1 METEEQ
7 TPLLRRDSAA
17 SSASVPA
24 VPRRPWRQLLMNGS
38 ILLGREFCY
47 ALEAALVLPVLMTI
61 GMPRELYS
69 IVWLIPPVFG
79 FIFVPLIGS
88 VSDHCR
94 CRWGRRR
101 PFILALG
108 LTIILGFALFLNGDF
123 LVKLIAGDVVS
134 TSPKRADRETMR
146 TAMLAVSMFG
156 AMLFDFA
163 ADFIESPIKAYLLDN
178 CVESDRRRGLDMQG
192 VLSGLGGFLGYATG
206 AIDWIKL
213 GIPPGTE
220 YHLIFGISCFVFCIC
235 LLLNLCSI
243 REVPLDELRENNL
256 ENKGDCFGEL
266 CPKDGRREPAMQQGP
281 SAVIAVDPK
290 FGVMYMSDDPDVL
303 PDVIS
308 CDDGLQKVLV
318 TTVFGGGDQS
328 DDGYGSI
335 AHSEEGKSDTE
346 EDSDNTQLAQRLS
359 ITAYLRS
366 ILRMP
371 KELACLCVSNFLGWA
386 AFLCVMLF
394 FTDFMGRGVYRG
406 NPSAALDSPDRNLY
420 EQGVMIGCWG
430 LTINAASCAL
440 YSMSLGRILDHVSY
454 RTMYIFGYLAFAS
467 GIGSMAIIAQLTEAR
482 WEIIFL
488 CPVMGIMYGTLN
500 NIPYKLI
507 SRYHTSETYI
517 RCGVDGSERR
527 GMGIDCALV
536 SSQNQLSQIV
546 IGASLGS
553 IVAAVGSVVSVTVCS
568 SVLAFTACIAAALLV
583 HYDVDSREEGQ
594 PDWEDVLSSM

>member
-1 METEEQ
+1 
-7 TPLLRRDSAA
+7 
-17 SSASVPA
+17 
-24 VPRRPWRQLLMNGS
+24 MNGS

-123 LVKLIAGDVVS
+123 LVKHVVS

-256 ENKGDCFGEL
+256 ENK
-266 CPKDGRREPAMQQGP
+266 
-281 SAVIAVDPK
+281 
-290 FGVMYMSDDPDVL
+290 
-303 PDVIS
+303 
-308 CDDGLQKVLV
+308 
-318 TTVFGGGDQS
+318 DQS

>member
-1 METEEQ
+1 MKTEEQ
-7 TPLLRRDSAA
+7 APLLRRDSAA
-17 SSASVPA
+17 SPAGVAA
-24 VPRRPWRQLLMNGS
+24 VPRRSWRQLLMNGS

-61 GMPRELYS
+61 GMPREMYS

-79 FIFVPLIGS
+79 FIFVPLLGS

-108 LTIILGFALFLNGDF
+108 LAIILGFALFLNGDA
-123 LVKLIAGDVVS
+123 LVTLIAGDVS
-134 TSPKRADRETMR
+134 NSPKRADRNTMR
-146 TAMLAVSMFG
+146 TATLAVSMFG
-156 AMLFDFA
+156 AILFDFA

-178 CVESDRRRGLDMQG
+178 CVERDRRRGLDMQG
-192 VLSGLGGFLGYATG
+192 ALSGLGGFLGYATG
-206 AIDWIKL
+206 AIDWIDL
-213 GIPPGTE
+213 GIPPGSE
-220 YHLIFGISCFVFCIC
+220 YHVIFGISCSVFSLC
-235 LLLNLCSI
+235 LVLNLVSI
-243 REVPLDELRENNL
+243 REVPLDDLTANPPDNGDRKPGRE
-256 ENKGDCFGEL
+256 
-266 CPKDGRREPAMQQGP
+266 EPVPPQNP
-281 SAVIAVDPK
+281 EAVVALDPK
-290 FGVMYMSDDPDVL
+290 YGVMYMSDDPDL
-303 PDVIS
+303 LHDVMS

-335 AHSEEGKSDTE
+335 AQSEEGSIDTA
-346 EDSDNTQLAQRLS
+346 EDTDTTELAQRLS
-359 ITAYLRS
+359 ITAYFRS

-371 KELACLCVSNFLGWA
+371 KELACLCVSHFLGWA
-386 AFLCVMLF
+386 SFLSVMLF
-394 FTDFMGRGVYRG
+394 FTDFMGRGVYKG
-406 NPSAALDSPDRNLY
+406 NPSAPVDSPDRVLY

-440 YSMSLGRILDHVSY
+440 YSMCFGRILNHLSY
-454 RTMYIFGYLAFAS
+454 RTMYIFGYLAFGA
-467 GIGSMAIIAQLTEAR
+467 GIGSMAIIAQLTEVR

-507 SRYHTSETYI
+507 SRYHASQTYI

-546 IGASLGS
+546 IGASMGS
-553 IVAAVGSVVSVTVCS
+553 IVAAVGSVISVTVCS

-583 HYDVDSREEGQ
+583 HYDVDRRQDGE
-594 PDWEDVLSSM
+594 PDVEDLLSSM

>member
-7 TPLLRRDSAA
+7 APLLRRESAVCPA
-17 SSASVPA
+17 AGPA
-24 VPRRPWRQLLMNGS
+24 VPRRSWRQLVMNGS

-69 IVWLIPPVFG
+69 VVWLIPPVFG

-108 LTIILGFALFLNGDF
+108 LAIIMGFALFLNGDA
-123 LVKLIAGDVVS
+123 LVNLIAGGS
-134 TSPKRADRETMR
+134 SNSRRRADLDNMR
-146 TAMLAVSMFG
+146 TATLAVSMFG
-156 AMLFDFA
+156 AILFDFA
-163 ADFIESPIKAYLLDN
+163 ADSIESPIKAYLLDN
-178 CVESDRRRGLDMQG
+178 CVEKDRRRGLDMQG
-192 VLSGLGGFLGYATG
+192 ALSGLGGFLGYATG
-206 AIDWIKL
+206 AIDWVAL
-213 GIPPGTE
+213 GIPPSSE
-220 YHLIFGISCFVFCIC
+220 NHLIFGISCSIFFLC

-243 REVPLDELRENNL
+243 REVPLDELKTTIFED
-256 ENKGDCFGEL
+256 GDGQ
-266 CPKDGRREPAMQQGP
+266 PGRQEPAVHQDPQT
-281 SAVIAVDPK
+281 VIALDPK
-290 FGVMYMSDDPDVL
+290 HGVMFMSDDPDVL

-318 TTVFGGGDQS
+318 VTTVLGGGDRS

-335 AHSEEGKSDTE
+335 SQSDESNSETA
-346 EDSDNTQLAQRLS
+346 EDSGTTELAQRMS
-359 ITAYLRS
+359 ITAYFTS

-386 AFLCVMLF
+386 SFLSAMLF
-394 FTDFMGRGVYRG
+394 FTDFMGRGLYKG
-406 NPSAALDSPDRNLY
+406 NPSAPAGSPDRILY
-420 EQGVMIGCWG
+420 DRGVMVGCWG
-430 LTINAASCAL
+430 LAINAASCAL
-440 YSMSLGRILDHVSY
+440 YSMCFGRIVRHLSY
-454 RTMYIFGYLAFAS
+454 RTMYIFGYLVFGA

-482 WEIIFL
+482 WEIILL

-507 SRYHTSETYI
+507 SRYHTSQTYALS
-517 RCGVDGSERR
+517 GVDGSERR

-536 SSQNQLSQIV
+536 SSQNQLSQII
-546 IGASLGS
+546 IGASMGS
-553 IVAAVGSVVSVTVCS
+553 IVAAVGSVISVTVCS
-568 SVLAFTACIAAALLV
+568 SMLAFTACIAAALLV
-583 HYDVDSREEGQ
+583 HYEAGRRDEDEEQ
-594 PDWEDVLSSM
+594 DFEDVLSSI